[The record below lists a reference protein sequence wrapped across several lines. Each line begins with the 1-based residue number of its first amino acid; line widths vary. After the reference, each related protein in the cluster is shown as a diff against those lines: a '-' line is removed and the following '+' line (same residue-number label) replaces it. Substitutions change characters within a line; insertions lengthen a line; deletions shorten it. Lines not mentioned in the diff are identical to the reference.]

1 VGQPARDDR
10 KHQSRLIFGILKKNI
25 GQTWAVALKEL
36 QTEVKGV
43 RGEHTQQLISWA
55 DEY

>member
-1 VGQPARDDR
+1 M
-10 KHQSRLIFGILKKNI
+10 LKMNI